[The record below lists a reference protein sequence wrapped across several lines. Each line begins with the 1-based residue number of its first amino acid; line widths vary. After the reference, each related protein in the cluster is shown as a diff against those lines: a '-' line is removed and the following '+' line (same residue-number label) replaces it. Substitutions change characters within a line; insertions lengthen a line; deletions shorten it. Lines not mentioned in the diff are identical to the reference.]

1 MHKLFLFYMNIHICL
16 VIVAIVIE
24 ATFSD
29 INEILKLLDYA
40 HTVCSSAI
48 GLCSYSM

>member
-16 VIVAIVIE
+16 VIIAIVIE

-29 INEILKLLDYA
+29 INEILKLLHHA
-40 HTVCSSAI
+40 HTVCSSVIAP
-48 GLCSYSM
+48 CSYSM